1 MTLFLGVVDATPFN
15 MKRLPALLVLFL
27 TLTLPGLPA
36 FACGP
41 DTDCRIGDR
50 SYRIY
55 LPQGQDGITPMGALI
70 FAHGYKG
77 SAAGTMRNGSLRGMA
92 DRLGIALVAA
102 NAAGDDWRLPG
113 TPSGGVTSPDTE
125 LAYFDALRTDIL
137 ARNAI
142 NPEHIVMAG
151 FSAGGMMTWT
161 LACHRPADYAGFIP
175 VAGTFWAPT
184 PDSCTTPPADII
196 HIHGTSDR
204 IVPLAGRSIGEA
216 RQGDVETVLAMYR
229 KVGGHE
235 PSKASALHDGLT
247 CEAWTAP
254 NETRLLKCLHP
265 GGHSFRTDWIAA
277 AWDLI
282 VSG

>member
-1 MTLFLGVVDATPFN
+1 
-15 MKRLPALLVLFL
+15 MKQLLAPLALIL

-55 LPQGQDGITPMGALI
+55 LPRGQDGTTPMGALI

-77 SAAGTMRNGSLRGMA
+77 SAAGTMRNGALRGMA
-92 DRLGIALVAA
+92 DLLGIALVAA
-102 NAAGDDWRLPG
+102 NAKGDDWRLPG
-113 TPSGGVTSPDTE
+113 TPSGGVTSPETE
-125 LAYFDALRTDIL
+125 LGYFDALRDDIL
-137 ARNAI
+137 ANTAI
-142 NPEHIVMAG
+142 DPDRIVMAG

-196 HIHGTSDR
+196 HVHGTSDR
-204 IVPLAGRSIGEA
+204 IVPLAGRAIGEA
-216 RQGDVETVLAMYR
+216 RQGDVETVPRHVPPGRRARDVEDPRLARRPDLRRVDRPQRHASDQMPASR
-229 KVGGHE
+229 RPQLSHRVDRRRVE
-235 PSKASALHDGLT
+235 PDLLRLT
-247 CEAWTAP
+247 
-254 NETRLLKCLHP
+254 R
-265 GGHSFRTDWIAA
+265 RT
-277 AWDLI
+277 LPRPRRR
-282 VSG
+282 